1 MGSLASI
8 VNPRTYHRS
17 SSVSAAGSASLN
29 GRPRS
34 LHLPVTQ
41 TLSASSMIS
50 PVLSV
55 ATRAINNNNNNH
67 LPCVEAGQLSSGS
80 SLHLPY
86 PPLIFPAA
94 EFAPGNHVLQ
104 GRSPASNNAK
114 GEPFSRVLDHFS
126 LYSCVNALTWK
137 LEKCPPLHTSFYLL
151 LVKLKIMDLLMQNH
165 RKRFEFNWGYFWVR
179 ILTNNGCFKIHPLI
193 AFVLVYLSEM
203 HLGSPP
209 MLLKRQQPI
218 IISEFTSFSTTIA
231 WCGCCLWGHNK
242 SKMNLLLKTDMIYFS
257 LLFSMGTEE
266 L

>member
-55 ATRAINNNNNNH
+55 ATRAINNNNH

-104 GRSPASNNAK
+104 GRSTTSNNAK
-114 GEPFSRVLDHFS
+114 GETFSPVLDHYYS
-126 LYSCVNALTWK
+126 LYSCVNRARVLM
-137 LEKCPPLHTSFYLL
+137 SQN
-151 LVKLKIMDLLMQNH
+151 LKSAHFLPTRNP
-165 RKRFEFNWGYFWVR
+165 RKN
-179 ILTNNGCFKIHPLI
+179 
-193 AFVLVYLSEM
+193 
-203 HLGSPP
+203 
-209 MLLKRQQPI
+209 
-218 IISEFTSFSTTIA
+218 
-231 WCGCCLWGHNK
+231 
-242 SKMNLLLKTDMIYFS
+242 
-257 LLFSMGTEE
+257 
-266 L
+266 